1 MDGVETA
8 LALTELMVIATDK
21 TDDPKSTDVPA
32 KSSKRINHQKGSTKI
47 IKKDQPT
54 TPFIDGPQSTEPSK
68 TEACCLCGWT
78 CLTLT
83 QCCN

>member
-1 MDGVETA
+1 MADIEA
-8 LALTELMVIATDK
+8 DE
-21 TDDPKSTDVPA
+21 
-32 KSSKRINHQKGSTKI
+32 